1 MPILPVRNLGGAGVN
16 TDANPYDLP
25 QNAFSRADNV
35 IFDEGR
41 AQRAP
46 VFKNLFDPILEE
58 VTYDNVLGSY
68 DSNSGTFNSAA
79 GASIYDSRFIG
90 SYETPSGGKTLFICD
105 KLGKVR
111 SYPNGVLDDVTPGGT
126 LVNNEE
132 PWTHAQIAGISFL
145 ARKDMVPYVRTLSSD
160 LTYKPM
166 NAGEGAQWLATDTC
180 AVIRSY
186 LDYAIA
192 LNITKD
198 NIEYPT
204 MVKWSDS
211 IGYGVPTE
219 TIVWDAT
226 ATTNNAGE
234 NVLGEI
240 KSPLLDGL
248 ALGSQFIIY
257 AEDQVW
263 LMEFTGSELVFN
275 FRRLFNTGGI
285 INTNCVT
292 EVEGKH
298 FVFGQNDIYMHDGVG
313 IKSIADG
320 RVRRTIYESLDR
332 NAARRFFVSHDS
344 QENLVYFNYVSK
356 ESRVG
361 FRNTLFCNRAALYN
375 YRTDTW
381 SFMDLP
387 NVVGGTDGEVVLT
400 NYIYRNLSNSYN
412 EYNTSYSAF
421 TQATPKCL
429 AYLSIVDDNNGLT
442 ESRIFAVDLST
453 QGVIS
458 LPASEE
464 AYRPAVLERIGVDLA
479 EPNGGI
485 RDYKILKSVAPQI
498 EYFDSDN
505 TVEFKFGAS
514 DLPTQPVI
522 WHTSFSFNP
531 ETEYKIDT
539 KAYGRYLAY
548 QAEFPGL
555 SGFKFSGMDV
565 DVAPISKR

>member
-25 QNAFSRADNV
+25 ENAFSRADNV

-41 AQRAP
+41 VQRAP

-58 VTYDNVLGSY
+58 VTYDDVAGSY
-68 DSNSGTFNSAA
+68 TSNEGTFNSAA
-79 GASIYDSRFIG
+79 GASVYDSRFIG
-90 SYETPSGGKTLFICD
+90 SYETPSEGKTLFICD

-111 SYPNGVLDDVTPGGT
+111 SYPNGVLDDVTPSGT

-132 PWTHAQIAGISFL
+132 PWTHAQIAGVSFL
-145 ARKDMVPYVRTLSSD
+145 ARKDTVPYGRSLESD
-160 LTYKPM
+160 ITYKRLSD
-166 NAGEGAQWLATDTC
+166 GEDAEWLETDTC

-192 LNITKD
+192 LNVTKD
-198 NIEYPT
+198 NVEYPT

-211 IGYGVPTE
+211 IAYGAE
-219 TIVWDAT
+219 TNTIIWDAT
-226 ATTNNAGE
+226 DTTNSAGE
-234 NVLGEI
+234 NVLGEV

-263 LMEFTGSELVFN
+263 LMEFTGSSLVFN
-275 FRRLFNTGGI
+275 FRRLFNTGGV

-298 FVFGQNDIYMHDGVG
+298 FVFGQNDIYVHDGVG

-320 RVRRTIYESLDR
+320 RVRRKIYESMDR
-332 NAARRFFVSHDS
+332 NTAKRFFVSHDS

-356 ESRVG
+356 ESTVG

-387 NVVGGTDGEVVLT
+387 NVVGGTDGEVILN
-400 NYIYRNLSNSYN
+400 NYIYRNLSNTYN

-429 AYLSIVDDNNGLT
+429 AYLSITDDNNGLS

-458 LPASEE
+458 LPASQE
-464 AYRPAVLERIGVDLA
+464 AYRPAVIERVGIDLA
-479 EPNGGI
+479 EPGGGV
-485 RDYKILKSVAPQI
+485 RNYKLLKSIAPQAA
-498 EYFDSDN
+498 YFDSGN
-505 TVEFKFGAS
+505 AIEFKFGSS
-514 DLPTQPVI
+514 DLPTQQVT
-522 WHTSFSFNP
+522 WQTSYSFDP
-531 ETEYKIDT
+531 EAEYKIDT
-539 KAYGRYLAY
+539 KAFGRYLAY

-555 SGFKFSGMDV
+555 SGFKFSGMDL
-565 DVAPISKR
+565 DVTTLSKR